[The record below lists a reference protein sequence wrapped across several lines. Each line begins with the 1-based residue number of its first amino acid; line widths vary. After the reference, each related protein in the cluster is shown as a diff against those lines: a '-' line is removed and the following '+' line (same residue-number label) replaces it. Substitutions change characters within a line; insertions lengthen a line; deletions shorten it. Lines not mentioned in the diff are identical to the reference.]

1 MSAFLA
7 TTSFLDLALVDSELD
22 GLGSGLGPQVVQLL
36 DVVRDAVDS
45 LDTTIVE
52 DYLVLDVI
60 RPDPQLGEVPEQVL
74 VDDLELPAE
83 DP

>member
-1 MSAFLA
+1 MTLHLSA
-7 TTSFLDLALVDSELD
+7 SELG

-60 RPDPQLGEVPEQVL
+60 RPDPQLSEVPEQVL
-74 VDDLELPAE
+74 RPDFQRSIM
-83 DP
+83 